1 MLSIII
7 PSWTKSPVTLR
18 DFISYRLP
26 VPSKGIEEQ
35 SLSTVLVFDNE
46 YEAIVYADQLEEI
59 YDTVGKRS
67 PLRNVIRDAAT
78 AIRNDDRIRNYLED
92 STIYTWLKNCVKK
105 YC

>member
-7 PSWTKSPVTLR
+7 PSWTKAPVTLR

-59 YDTVGKRS
+59 YDRVGKRS
-67 PLRNVIRDAAT
+67 PLRHVIRDAAT